1 MYRLH
6 HRAKLDER
14 TIEEIISSHN
24 INSVKQL
31 SDFVLQRTKVPPM
44 SKSIKLT
51 IHRILYKEKTD
62 FNIIVNERIECTCRD
77 RAEILQQLGEKLWY
91 DIEIFHVFF
100 HAYIECKT
108 KDWKKI
114 VLDYMTWERESGYQ
128 FTKKRYVRLK
138 TMQLV
143 FKK

>member
-77 RAEILQQLGEKLWY
+77 RAEILQQLGEKL
-91 DIEIFHVFF
+91 
-100 HAYIECKT
+100 
-108 KDWKKI
+108 
-114 VLDYMTWERESGYQ
+114 
-128 FTKKRYVRLK
+128 
-138 TMQLV
+138 
-143 FKK
+143 